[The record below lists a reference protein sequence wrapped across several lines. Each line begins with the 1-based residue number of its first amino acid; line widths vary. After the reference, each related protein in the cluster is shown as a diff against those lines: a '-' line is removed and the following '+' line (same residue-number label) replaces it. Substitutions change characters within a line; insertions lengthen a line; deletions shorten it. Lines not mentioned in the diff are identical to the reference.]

1 MRSLMCLNLAAV
13 LVLTNATSLA
23 WAQFAPSIP
32 APPDAPLPPP
42 QVMPELSPPVVV
54 PPAVVPIRPLTV
66 GEFAATFKPL
76 PGRYE
81 VLLIHP
87 KTGCPVQVCFTLPPG
102 CIRCVRATGHRIVFD
117 YKCQCNVVIRFLHNG
132 KVWVRGC

>member
-1 MRSLMCLNLAAV
+1 MRSFMWLNVTAV
-13 LVLTNATSLA
+13 LVLANATSLA
-23 WAQFAPSIP
+23 SAQFAPSIP
-32 APPDAPLPPP
+32 APPDAPLPAP
-42 QVMPELSPPVVV
+42 QVVPELS

-66 GEFAATFKPL
+66 SEFAATFKPL

-117 YKCQCNVVIRFLHNG
+117 YKCQCNVVIRFLHSG